1 MQVASL
7 FIFITLFLTPV
18 VAVAQSPDPPVV
30 EIRTAAG
37 FSNFL
42 HGDIDGI
49 APSMRFA
56 VRIGTG
62 RFAFE
67 PEVGLAWLEATDAFS
82 SVRQIERTRFQGFGI
97 NAIGR
102 WPGTRVSPYAGV
114 GLGAYLHR
122 RRTET
127 TTPSGT
133 FSNAFDSPGATG
145 AQVMGGLDVGVASRV
160 SAFGEMRLEIRSFAD
175 PGGGSV
181 VQGFGGIAVRLW

>member
-1 MQVASL
+1 MRIPFVIIAL
-7 FIFITLFLTPV
+7 FFIPAATS
-18 VAVAQSPDPPVV
+18 AQSSSVPLI

-37 FSNFL
+37 VSKFL
-42 HGDIDGI
+42 HGDIAGI
-49 APSMRFA
+49 APSLRVALRM
-56 VRIGTG
+56 GTG
-62 RFAFE
+62 RFAIE
-67 PEVGLAWLEATDAFS
+67 PEVGFAWLEQTEAFS
-82 SVRQIERTRFQGFGI
+82 SVRQIERTRFQGFGV

-102 WPGTRVSPYAGV
+102 WPGTRFSPYAGV

-133 FSNAFDSPGATG
+133 FSSDFDSPGATG

-160 SAFGEMRLEIRSFAD
+160 RAFGEMRLEIRSFAD